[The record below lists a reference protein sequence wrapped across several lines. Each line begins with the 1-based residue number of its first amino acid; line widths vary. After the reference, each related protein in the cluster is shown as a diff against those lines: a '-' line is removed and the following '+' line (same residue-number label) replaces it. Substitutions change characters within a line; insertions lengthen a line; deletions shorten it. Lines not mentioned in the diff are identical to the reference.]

1 MTTAPQGTRKRLG
14 ELLVQR
20 RIELNPRWRKRTVF
34 AEDHGLNW
42 RLLYDIERAR
52 RDSFSDETLAAI
64 EVAYRWRKG
73 SIAAVIA
80 GGDPVPL
87 DDDTS
92 RDGELDRFERELG
105 VDLSSLDP
113 ATRRIWLSY
122 GYALVR
128 RFERDRQEQERH
140 DSERRGA

>member
-1 MTTAPQGTRKRLG
+1 MTTAPQDARERLG

-52 RDSFSDETLAAI
+52 RDTFSDETLAAV

-73 SIAAVIA
+73 SIAAVLA
-80 GGDPVPL
+80 GGDPAPMS
-87 DDDTS
+87 DGAS
-92 RDGELDRFERELG
+92 PRDELADLEAELG
-105 VDLSSLDP
+105 VDLSSLPPDV
-113 ATRRIWLSY
+113 RRIWLSF
-122 GYALVR
+122 ASAVLR
-128 RFERDRQEQERH
+128 RIAEQE
-140 DSERRGA
+140 

>member
-1 MTTAPQGTRKRLG
+1 MPTVPQDARERLG

-52 RDSFSDETLAAI
+52 RDTFGDETLAAV

-73 SIAAVIA
+73 SIAAVLA
-80 GGDPVPL
+80 GRDPVPMG
-87 DDDTS
+87 DDAPP
-92 RDGELDRFERELG
+92 RDDLADLEAELG
-105 VDLSSLDP
+105 VDLSSLPPDV
-113 ATRRIWLSY
+113 RRIWLSFA
-122 GYALVR
+122 GAVLR
-128 RFERDRQEQERH
+128 RIAEQERQ
-140 DSERRGA
+140 ERRAV

>member
-1 MTTAPQGTRKRLG
+1 MPTVPQGARKRLG

-52 RDSFSDETLAAI
+52 RDTFSDETLAAV

-73 SIAAVIA
+73 SIAAVLA
-80 GGDPVPL
+80 GGDPAPMG
-87 DDDTS
+87 DDAS
-92 RDGELDRFERELG
+92 PRDELADLEAELG
-105 VDLSSLDP
+105 VDLSSLPPDV
-113 ATRRIWLSY
+113 RRIWLSF
-122 GYALVR
+122 ASAVLR
-128 RFERDRQEQERH
+128 RIAEQERQ
-140 DSERRGA
+140 ERRAV